1 MTDRLC
7 AIYFV
12 GHRFIMKIELDR
24 KALETL
30 VKGSQPYYNEFE
42 NPLVKKAGHAY
53 SDQYGRTSWGSLEN
67 LTDEE
72 LYKLYEICKNS
83 WS

>member
-1 MTDRLC
+1 
-7 AIYFV
+7 
-12 GHRFIMKIELDR
+12 MKIELDR
-24 KALETL
+24 KGLETL

-42 NPLVKKAGHAY
+42 NPLVIKAGHSY
-53 SDQYGRTSWGSLEN
+53 SDQYGRTTWGNLSA

-83 WS
+83 YNT

>member
-1 MTDRLC
+1 
-7 AIYFV
+7 
-12 GHRFIMKIELDR
+12 MKIKLDR

-42 NPLVKKAGHAY
+42 NPLVKKAGHSY
-53 SDQYGRTSWGSLEN
+53 SDQYNRTRWESLEK
-67 LTDEE
+67 LTDKE
-72 LYKLYEICKNS
+72 LYELYEICKNS